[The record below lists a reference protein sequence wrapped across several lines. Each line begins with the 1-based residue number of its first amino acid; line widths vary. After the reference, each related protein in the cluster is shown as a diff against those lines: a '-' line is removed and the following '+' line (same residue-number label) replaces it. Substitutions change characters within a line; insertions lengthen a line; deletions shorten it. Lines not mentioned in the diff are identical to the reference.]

1 MTVKSAQLSWIR
13 KRGVLLLTFLAFL
26 ITSSLVFE
34 QQRTIE
40 SQRVLIRDL
49 FRDSMEL
56 SQIKIQQT
64 TAHAAKAPV
73 HR

>member
-1 MTVKSAQLSWIR
+1 MWIR
-13 KRGVLLLTFLAFL
+13 KHGVLLLLLFGYVL
-26 ITSSLVFE
+26 TSTIVLE

-56 SQIKIQQT
+56 NQLRMKDDL
-64 TAHAAKAPV
+64 AK
-73 HR
+73 R